1 MRFTR
6 YQLGNGKPNFG
17 WLLENNIGPVE
28 GNLFGEFR
36 RLEANIPMEHVHLLA
51 PIQPG
56 KIICVGHNYQSHI
69 IEMDSTIPDI
79 PVIFLKAPSSVIGP
93 GSAIILPSQSKRV
106 EHEAELAVVIGRQ
119 GRWIKPDDVSKYIFG
134 YTIANDVTARDLQR
148 QDGQWD
154 RSKGFD
160 TFCPLGPW
168 IETEMDPTDVLL
180 TCRVNDEL
188 RQMASTNDMIFTVGQ
203 LVSFVSSVM
212 TLFPGDVVMTGTP
225 AGVGPL
231 AAGDVVTVSIE
242 GIGELSNPIAL
253 S

>member
-6 YQLGNGKPNFG
+6 YQIGNDTPTNG
-17 WLLENNIGPVE
+17 WLLEDRIGPVE
-28 GNLFGEFR
+28 GNLFGEYR
-36 RLEANIPMEHVHLLA
+36 RLEANIPLERVRMLA
-51 PIQPG
+51 PVEPG
-56 KIICVGHNYQSHI
+56 KIICVGLNYQSHVN
-69 IEMDSTIPDI
+69 EMERNIPEI

-93 GSAIILPSQSKRV
+93 GSAIILPPQSKQV
-106 EHEAELAVVIGRQ
+106 EHEAELAVIIGHQ
-119 GRWIKPDDVSKYIFG
+119 GRWIKPEDVSKYIFG

-168 IETEMDPTDVLL
+168 IETEFDPTDVLL
-180 TCRVNDEL
+180 TCRVNNEL
-188 RQMASTNDMIFTVGQ
+188 RQMTSTNEMIFTVGQ
-203 LVSFVSSVM
+203 LVSFISSVM
-212 TLFPGDVVMTGTP
+212 TLYPGDVVMTGTP

-242 GIGELSNPIAL
+242 GIGDLNNPIAL

>member
-6 YQLGNGKPNFG
+6 YQIGNDAPTFG
-17 WLLENNIGPVE
+17 WLLEENIGPVE
-28 GNLFGEFR
+28 GDLFGEYR
-36 RLEANIPMEHVHLLA
+36 RLEASIPMERVHLLP

-56 KIICVGHNYQSHI
+56 KIVSVGLNYQSHVN
-69 IEMDSTIPDI
+69 EMGRSVPEI

-93 GSAIILPSQSKRV
+93 GSAIILPPQSKQV
-106 EHEAELAVVIGRQ
+106 EHEAELAVVMGRQ
-119 GRWIKPDDVSKYIFG
+119 GRWIKADDVSKYVFG

-168 IETEMDPTDVLL
+168 IETEIDPTDVLL
-180 TCRVNDEL
+180 TCRVNNEL
-188 RQMASTNDMIFTVGQ
+188 RQMASTNEMIFTVGQ
-203 LVSFVSSVM
+203 LVSFISSVM
-212 TLFPGDVVMTGTP
+212 TLYPGDVVMTGTP

-231 AAGDVVTVSIE
+231 TAGDVVSVSIE
-242 GIGELSNPIAL
+242 GIGELKNPIAL

>member
-6 YQLGNGKPNFG
+6 YQIGNDTPTIG
-17 WLLENNIGPVE
+17 WLLEDRIGPVE
-28 GNLFGEFR
+28 GNLFGEYR
-36 RLEANIPMEHVHLLA
+36 RLEANIPLEHVRMLA
-51 PIQPG
+51 PVEPG
-56 KIICVGHNYQSHI
+56 KIICVGLNYQSHVN
-69 IEMDSTIPDI
+69 EMERNIPEI

-93 GSAIILPSQSKRV
+93 GSAIILPPQSKQV
-106 EHEAELAVVIGRQ
+106 EHEAELAVIIGHQ
-119 GRWIKPDDVSKYIFG
+119 GRWIKPEDVSKYIFG

-168 IETEMDPTDVLL
+168 IETEFDPTDVLL
-180 TCRVNDEL
+180 TCRVNNEL
-188 RQMASTNDMIFTVGQ
+188 RQMTSTNEMIFTVGQ
-203 LVSFVSSVM
+203 LVSFISSVM
-212 TLFPGDVVMTGTP
+212 TLYPGDVVMTGTP

-242 GIGELSNPIAL
+242 GIGDLNNPIAL